1 MQRLTLFLLS
11 AVLAVALAEGQYYVP
26 RAYYTIDQTGHASV
40 PVPLQRLRR
49 SFYPYPGPGSDANAN
64 ANANAWGG
72 GNANANANANAGAG
86 REFPGGSWGVPGAY
100 GAAKPMGPGMTRR
113 MFGAVNGANSVSASS
128 SVDVDGEGNGSY
140 DVSSSV
146 GYY

>member
-100 GAAKPMGPGMTRR
+100 GAAKPMG
-113 MFGAVNGANSVSASS
+113 A
-128 SVDVDGEGNGSY
+128 
-140 DVSSSV
+140 
-146 GYY
+146 